1 MFFKNLRNAKIL
13 YEFLITEHD
22 NQDVKL
28 NTILT
33 HIKILSLF
41 NEYINYKDF
50 EKIIKKRYNE
60 LFEFLRKTD
69 LDDPTHNWIGTY

>member
-22 NQDVKL
+22 NHDVKL

-50 EKIIKKRYNE
+50 EKIIKK
-60 LFEFLRKTD
+60 K
-69 LDDPTHNWIGTY
+69 I

>member
-22 NQDVKL
+22 TQDVKL

-41 NEYINYKDF
+41 NEYIITKTL
-50 EKIIKKRYNE
+50 KK
-60 LFEFLRKTD
+60 
-69 LDDPTHNWIGTY
+69 